1 LLRPLLNGCKCSL
14 VLISSSHDPTPVFVH
29 YHGDMPAIR
38 CCCCS
43 ARLLAD
49 DVRAS
54 VVGYLSVIRGVEGG
68 MAKLGM
74 GMVKH
79 PALERAERLL
89 RSAWRQVRLA
99 CIVWLKAAFYSVHRS
114 ARH

>member
-1 LLRPLLNGCKCSL
+1 VPCTPHQANQCFVLLLLLPLLR
-14 VLISSSHDPTPVFVH
+14 
-29 YHGDMPAIR
+29 
-38 CCCCS
+38 CS

-74 GMVKH
+74 GMYKH

-89 RSAWRQVRLA
+89 RSAWRQVRAVA
-99 CIVWLKAAFYSVHRS
+99 CVSCVVCVSCIDC
-114 ARH
+114 

>member
-1 LLRPLLNGCKCSL
+1 
-14 VLISSSHDPTPVFVH
+14 
-29 YHGDMPAIR
+29 
-38 CCCCS
+38 
-43 ARLLAD
+43 
-49 DVRAS
+49 

-74 GMVKH
+74 GMYKH

-99 CIVWLKAAFYSVHRS
+99 PRLHSMLCQTRDNYILHWCE
-114 ARH
+114 